1 MKYASQTD
9 VQISLLHLEFSSSLF
24 IHLISRKFLDLQY
37 PARYQLALTCSVNFS
52 KIYFALSNFL
62 AFVPPELFCQKPPAL
77 FPLASPW
84 LKIVCPVD
92 IKVLQPRP
100 AHVPRHLHVQWH
112 DDAVEDVNEEEVGQL
127 VDPEDLGWGEEG
139 NVVLTE
145 LQKAEAMPDKC
156 KFSRNP

>member
-1 MKYASQTD
+1 M
-9 VQISLLHLEFSSSLF
+9 
-24 IHLISRKFLDLQY
+24 QY
-37 PARYQLALTCSVNFS
+37 PVRYQLALTCSVNFS

-77 FPLASPW
+77 FPLTSPW
-84 LKIVCPVD
+84 LNIVCPVD

-100 AHVPRHLHVQWH
+100 AHVPRHLHVQWY
-112 DDAVEDVNEEEVGQL
+112 DDAMEDVNEEEVGQL

-145 LQKAEAMPDKC
+145 LQKAEAMPDKSVQIF
-156 KFSRNP
+156 KESMIPADVTLGRKMKETQQLIVLIFSP